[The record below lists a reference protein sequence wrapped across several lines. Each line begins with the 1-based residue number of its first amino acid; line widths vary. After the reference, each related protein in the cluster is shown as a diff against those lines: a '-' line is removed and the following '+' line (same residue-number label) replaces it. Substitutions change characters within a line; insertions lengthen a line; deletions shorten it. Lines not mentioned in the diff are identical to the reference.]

1 MARPSRR
8 LLANAVAARLAD
20 LTPATI
26 GYYGAIG
33 RPLTSPAPAGWV
45 ADPPPKSQ
53 ADQRV
58 QPYFVL
64 YPGGGTDGPDPNI
77 ADQVTDLTAPFQVT
91 AAAGDIEDLLA
102 LIDRIDARLNRWIP
116 AVTGLVCGPLRPP
129 PGFNPGP
136 TPLVDKQYAPNRL
149 YVPLQYQLTATT

>member
-1 MARPSRR
+1 MTRPSRR
-8 LLANAVAARLAD
+8 LIANAVAGRLAG
-20 LTPATI
+20 LAPATI

-53 ADQRV
+53 QDQRV

-64 YPGGGTDGPDPNI
+64 YPGAGSDGPDANLGDESI
-77 ADQVTDLTAPFQVT
+77 DLTAPFQVT

-102 LIDRIDARLNRWIP
+102 LIDRIDTRLNRWAP
-116 AVTGLVCGPLRPP
+116 AVADLICGPLRPP

-136 TPLVDKQYAPNRL
+136 TPLVDKQYSPSRL